1 MKGVFPHMTSFHDLL
16 VRYINERKVSV
27 ARMAEYCGL
36 ERSSLYRILRG
47 QRTPANE
54 EMVRLM
60 ATYLCLSPAEEDS
73 LLLAYRIELIGYE
86 KYSRRQFIDDFIRNF
101 HTTKALN
108 ELYTP
113 IIEPVA
119 DRSISVQPMDNRSDV
134 IKTFLNAVVSEC
146 AKPEGGHIR
155 LFIPPDPEFMTV
167 IINAA
172 DTASVPIRIDH
183 LIQLHQSESAVSASA
198 ENFRMILDT
207 LPMIS
212 DTIDYRPYYF
222 YSEVIPRLPLFY
234 PYQCFTANSV
244 FWLSEDL
251 CGGLAVHH
259 PTIFPHMAAQFDRT
273 LDHCRKLY
281 ETHNLGSVLGK
292 AQAAKISRA
301 TSPSIRQ
308 MISFPPI
315 SVNQETAA
323 KHFSSDYPTPDF
335 VIQLFAKDLDQYQQ
349 IYTTYCRQMICSRT
363 GLEHFAKTGRIPRYD
378 SGCYSPL
385 TPEERLE
392 ILARLADMAEALD
405 FRILHRDIFN
415 YNDGLSVV
423 LGENA
428 CCLEIYFSTTF
439 SKYLIIEEPNF
450 IEAFQDY
457 FDSLDPQDLYSAE
470 ESRGILR
477 QIIEDTRQL

>member
-1 MKGVFPHMTSFHDLL
+1 MTSFHDLL

-54 EMVRLM
+54 ETVRLM
-60 ATYLCLSPAEEDS
+60 AAYLCLSPAEEDS

-108 ELYTP
+108 DLYTP
-113 IIEPVA
+113 IIEPVT

-155 LFIPPDPEFMTV
+155 MFIPPDPEFMTV

-222 YSEVIPRLPLFY
+222 YSEMIPWLPLFY
-234 PYQCFTANSV
+234 PYQCFSADSV

-259 PTIFPHMAAQFDRT
+259 PTIFPHMAAQLVRPDT
-273 LDHCRKLY
+273 
-281 ETHNLGSVLGK
+281 GSL
-292 AQAAKISRA
+292 
-301 TSPSIRQ
+301 
-308 MISFPPI
+308 
-315 SVNQETAA
+315 
-323 KHFSSDYPTPDF
+323 
-335 VIQLFAKDLDQYQQ
+335 
-349 IYTTYCRQMICSRT
+349 
-363 GLEHFAKTGRIPRYD
+363 
-378 SGCYSPL
+378 
-385 TPEERLE
+385 
-392 ILARLADMAEALD
+392 
-405 FRILHRDIFN
+405 
-415 YNDGLSVV
+415 
-423 LGENA
+423 
-428 CCLEIYFSTTF
+428 
-439 SKYLIIEEPNF
+439 
-450 IEAFQDY
+450 
-457 FDSLDPQDLYSAE
+457 PQT
-470 ESRGILR
+470 I
-477 QIIEDTRQL
+477 

>member
-1 MKGVFPHMTSFHDLL
+1 
-16 VRYINERKVSV
+16 
-27 ARMAEYCGL
+27 
-36 ERSSLYRILRG
+36 
-47 QRTPANE
+47 
-54 EMVRLM
+54 
-60 ATYLCLSPAEEDS
+60 
-73 LLLAYRIELIGYE
+73 
-86 KYSRRQFIDDFIRNF
+86 
-101 HTTKALN
+101 
-108 ELYTP
+108 
-113 IIEPVA
+113 
-119 DRSISVQPMDNRSDV
+119 
-134 IKTFLNAVVSEC
+134 
-146 AKPEGGHIR
+146 
-155 LFIPPDPEFMTV
+155 
-167 IINAA
+167 
-172 DTASVPIRIDH
+172 
-183 LIQLHQSESAVSASA
+183 
-198 ENFRMILDT
+198 
-207 LPMIS
+207 
-212 DTIDYRPYYF
+212 
-222 YSEVIPRLPLFY
+222 
-234 PYQCFTANSV
+234 
-244 FWLSEDL
+244 
-251 CGGLAVHH
+251 
-259 PTIFPHMAAQFDRT
+259 MAAQFDRT

-335 VIQLFAKDLDQYQQ
+335 VIQLFAEDLDQYQQ

-405 FRILHRDIFN
+405 FRILRRDIFN

-470 ESRGILR
+470 ESRGILQ